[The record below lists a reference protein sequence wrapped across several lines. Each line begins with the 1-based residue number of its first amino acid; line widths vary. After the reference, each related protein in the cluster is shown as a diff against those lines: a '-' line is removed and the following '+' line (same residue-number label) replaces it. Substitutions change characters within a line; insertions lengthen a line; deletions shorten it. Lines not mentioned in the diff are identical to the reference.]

1 MVCSDVLVDG
11 ERGHESRRSSRS
23 KLKFKCGL
31 GLSGPALSA
40 YNYFRDYDPAI
51 GRFVESDPIGLFG
64 GINTFAYALA
74 PTMHTDP
81 LGLAEDSITTRIMTL
96 IRNGDTAELNNLLG
110 SGGLNPTQEALVKQ
124 GLTRAGDLIRGGLKK
139 SKSYASEL
147 ADKSY
152 AEICQIA
159 KGSGELAEKASK
171 MKKLIEQADRL
182 AGKGY

>member
-1 MVCSDVLVDG
+1 
-11 ERGHESRRSSRS
+11 
-23 KLKFKCGL
+23 
-31 GLSGPALSA
+31 
-40 YNYFRDYDPAI
+40 
-51 GRFVESDPIGLFG
+51 LFG